1 MNQTQPNSNNDHSSN
16 DKHIAIWLLVC
27 CALVFSMVVLGG
39 VTRLTRSGL
48 SMVEWNPIMGVI
60 PPLSQEQWTDT
71 FEKYKQF
78 PEYRKINKGMQ
89 LDEFKSIFWF
99 EYSHR
104 LLGRVI
110 GMAFLF
116 PFLYFL
122 IRKRIKKSLTPKL
135 VVMFILGGLQ
145 GLLGWYMVKS
155 GLVDNPHVSQY
166 RLTAHLGAAM
176 LIYGYML
183 WVAVGLLTEN
193 RQTESPANIKQ
204 FRGFALT
211 VTALICIMILSGGL
225 VAGTKAGFL
234 FNTFPKMNGH
244 WLPPGLL
251 SIEPAI
257 MNLFEN
263 VATIQFNHRVLAFVL
278 FLVIPLFWLRTLGK
292 SMNSDTRLAANLL
305 LVMLLVQ
312 VALGITTLLY
322 VVPVAL
328 GAAHQAGA
336 LLLLSFALYLNHCL
350 RKS

>member
-122 IRKRIKKSLTPKL
+122 I
-135 VVMFILGGLQ
+135 
-145 GLLGWYMVKS
+145 
-155 GLVDNPHVSQY
+155 
-166 RLTAHLGAAM
+166 
-176 LIYGYML
+176 
-183 WVAVGLLTEN
+183 
-193 RQTESPANIKQ
+193 
-204 FRGFALT
+204 FRWIF
-211 VTALICIMILSGGL
+211 
-225 VAGTKAGFL
+225 
-234 FNTFPKMNGH
+234 
-244 WLPPGLL
+244 
-251 SIEPAI
+251 
-257 MNLFEN
+257 
-263 VATIQFNHRVLAFVL
+263 
-278 FLVIPLFWLRTLGK
+278 
-292 SMNSDTRLAANLL
+292 
-305 LVMLLVQ
+305 
-312 VALGITTLLY
+312 
-322 VVPVAL
+322 
-328 GAAHQAGA
+328 
-336 LLLLSFALYLNHCL
+336 
-350 RKS
+350 